1 MQYHVKPSNTWQY
14 HAIPCNTMQYHSIP
28 IYQCSII
35 CNWPQSLNLF
45 SFENFCHNILLN
57 TMQYHAI
64 PWNTMQYHAIPCNTM
79 QNHAIPCNNMQYNAL
94 PCNTM
99 QYHASLITAD
109 GAYHCPVG
117 SIMAIFSSVRS
128 SNSHPDLLVIHPPHF
143 FRSHRSSTL
152 DFHFLSH
159 YSYKKAIMLYK
170 GNHWTQLLAIC
181 IPYKYNRTS
190 LQESAK

>member
-1 MQYHVKPSNTWQY
+1 MQFHAYHAYHAITCNTIQYHQY
-14 HAIPCNTMQYHSIP
+14 HAIPYS
-28 IYQCSII
+28 
-35 CNWPQSLNLF
+35 
-45 SFENFCHNILLN
+45 
-57 TMQYHAI
+57 
-64 PWNTMQYHAIPCNTM
+64 TMQYHAIPCNTM
-79 QNHAIPCNNMQYNAL
+79 QFHAIPCNIMQYHAIPCNTIQYNAIPYNTMQKHAIPCNTMQYHAI

-128 SNSHPDLLVIHPPHF
+128 SNSHPDLLVIHPHF

-159 YSYKKAIMLYK
+159 LGMTWAILWQNLARPNFCSYIVINSIA
-170 GNHWTQLLAIC
+170 
-181 IPYKYNRTS
+181 
-190 LQESAK
+190 